1 MTPKLTGARAIVT
14 GAASGIGAAC
24 MAELRAEG
32 ADVVG
37 FDRQPGEGIIAVD
50 VTDEATVIEAV
61 AEAERRLGG
70 APTVLV
76 CAAGIYPVAP
86 LLEMTGAEWNQTFA
100 VNVSGSMF
108 CARESVVASKRAGTD
123 LAIVLFSSVGAYRSD
138 WTEPSAAY
146 CATKAAITSL
156 ARSMAGE
163 WAPFGVRV
171 NALAPGLI
179 DTPMLRRTDDSES
192 GAAAIRDRIPLGRL
206 GCGNE
211 IAKVVCF
218 LASDEAAYMTGTT
231 VTVDGGYLVK

>member
-1 MTPKLTGARAIVT
+1 
-14 GAASGIGAAC
+14 
-24 MAELRAEG
+24 MAQLRAEG
-32 ADVVG
+32 AEVVG
-37 FDRQPGEGIIAVD
+37 FDTQPGEGITAVD
-50 VTDEATVIEAV
+50 VADEAAVVQAV
-61 AEAERRLGG
+61 AEAEMQLGG

-76 CAAGIYPVAP
+76 CAAGIYPCVP
-86 LLEMTGAEWNQTFA
+86 LLEMTGAAWHRTFA

-108 CARESVVASKRAGTD
+108 CAREAVISAKRACIGVN
-123 LAIVLFSSVGAYRSD
+123 IVLFSSVGAYRSD

-179 DTPMLRRTDDSES
+179 DTPMLKRTADSEA

-206 GCGNE
+206 GE
-211 IAKVVCF
+211 AEDVARIACF
-218 LASDEAAYMTGTT
+218 LASDEAAYVTGTT
-231 VTVDGGYLVK
+231 VTVDGGYLVR